1 MALGLS
7 AGAAPAAGPSG
18 AWPADA
24 WDGPL
29 LVIRVSS
36 LGDVVLTSGPLRLLR
51 ERRPDLRIE
60 LLTRRRFA
68 PVWEGSRLIDA
79 LVLEDERARDEP
91 ASSRATAAGDAAA
104 PGLVLDWQGGR
115 RGRRAAARFARG
127 VPSVRAARAALHRRL
142 LVLCGLRIPAPE
154 LFAIRLARSVT
165 GARVARELVAPE
177 VSADPRLRE
186 AIRARLLAL
195 GDPPAGWAIL
205 APGASRRMKAVP
217 VVLAAAI
224 AAEMRAMGMGVVELA
239 APDDPD
245 APGGP
250 GAGAPHAPD
259 APNEAVSLQGSLE
272 STGDRALRFSGP
284 LREVIALLAEARLF
298 VGSDSGIL
306 HLATAVDT
314 PAVGLFGPTAPELG
328 FSPLG
333 RSRAV
338 GVELPC
344 RPCHIH
350 GPQRC
355 WLGHARCWREM
366 RAADVRAAIEALL
379 SDRGARHASRTRE

>member
-1 MALGLS
+1 VALRLS
-7 AGAAPAAGPSG
+7 ARAAPASDPRG

-24 WDGPL
+24 WRGPV
-29 LVIRVSS
+29 LVIRLSS

-68 PVWEGSRLIDA
+68 PVWEGSRLIDG
-79 LVLEDERARDEP
+79 LVLEDGHTPEE
-91 ASSRATAAGDAAA
+91 SESRLGAAA
-104 PGLVLDWQGGR
+104 RNPAAPALVLDWQGGR
-115 RGRRAAARFARG
+115 RGRRAATRHARG
-127 VPSVRAARAALHRRL
+127 VPVVGARRAALHRRL

-154 LFAIRLARSVT
+154 PFALRLARSIT
-165 GARVARELVAPE
+165 GTGVAPE
-177 VSADPRLRE
+177 LVVPEVRADAGLRE
-186 AIRARLLAL
+186 AIRAQLRAL
-195 GDPPAGWAIL
+195 GDPAGGWAVL

-217 VVLAAAI
+217 AVLAAAI
-224 AAEMRAMGMGVVELA
+224 AAELRAMGMGIVELV
-239 APDDPD
+239 APV
-245 APGGP
+245 
-250 GAGAPHAPD
+250 APD
-259 APNEAVSLQGSLE
+259 APAAHEEHVQLPGRFEAA
-272 STGDRALRFSGP
+272 GDRVGRFTGP

-306 HLATAVDT
+306 HIATGVGT

-333 RSRAV
+333 RARAV

-366 RAADVRAAIEALL
+366 TAADVREAIEALM
-379 SDRGARHASRTRE
+379 SDAGGRHGVGAQR